1 MSFLFFYYKYQK
13 KKKKETTIDILDY
26 STYAF
31 FLFIN
36 KIMKS

>member
-13 KKKKETTIDILDY
+13 KKKETTINILDY